1 MNIMETVLVLGV
13 IAIGTYVAR
22 AVPILMLAGRVLPVP
37 VQLALRNVGPAVL
50 SALIVVSISTSS
62 SSPGIQVAEVVAL
75 VVAGIVARWRRN
87 LIWATGAGLVALWI
101 GLWLF

>member
-1 MNIMETVLVLGV
+1 VSAIETVLVLGV
-13 IAIGTYVAR
+13 IAVGTYLLR
-22 AVPILMLAGRVLPVP
+22 ALPILLLAGRVLPVS

-62 SSPGIQVAEVVAL
+62 AAPGIQGVEIVAL
-75 VVAGIVARWRRN
+75 VAAGLVARWRRN
-87 LIWATGAGLVALWI
+87 LIWATTAGLVTLWI